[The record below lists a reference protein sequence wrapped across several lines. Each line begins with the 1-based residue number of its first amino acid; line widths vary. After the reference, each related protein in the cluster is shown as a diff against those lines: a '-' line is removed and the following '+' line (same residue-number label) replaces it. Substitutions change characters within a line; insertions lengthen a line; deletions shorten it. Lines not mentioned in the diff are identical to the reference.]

1 MCVCVSRL
9 VHSNRVTTEPT
20 PEHWKQNTNSRTP
33 KGDNHR
39 KPNAEGRKLKA
50 ENRKKKLPRFWP
62 ASDPV
67 LTRFGP
73 ISDTF
78 LAHVWPVSDPF
89 LTCFCPVSDFPIQL
103 AQSSDQAI
111 PSTAW
116 IWKAPTLEWSKN
128 VKNVSR
134 WSTQNVSCNGAHFQ
148 ATQRFLEASR
158 LRSVRDVYV
167 VFVILTT
174 CKSAGFQQKGWIT
187 KSQF

>member
-1 MCVCVSRL
+1 VCVCPAWCTATELQPNLHRNTESKTPTAER
-9 VHSNRVTTEPT
+9 RKATTTE
-20 PEHWKQNTNSRTP
+20 SRTRKGENWKP
-33 KGDNHR
+33 KT
-39 KPNAEGRKLKA
+39 E
-50 ENRKKKLPRFWP
+50 KKKLPRFWP

-134 WSTQNVSCNGAHFQ
+134 WSIQNVSCNGAHFQ